1 MLNKYIR
8 KPKVIRKVFYL
19 KPVEKNLRVQ
29 FCKFMKA
36 NNIGPENIFLPM
48 KLYFLYMPI

>member
-1 MLNKYIR
+1 MLNKYIGN
-8 KPKVIRKVFYL
+8 PKVIRKVFYL
-19 KPVEKNLRVQ
+19 KPVEKKLRVQ

-48 KLYFLYMPI
+48 KVYFLYIHI